1 MSRIGKKPIE
11 IPQGVNVVLTDGVL
25 VVKGP
30 KGELKREIN
39 PEVKVEIKDNKIII
53 YSKRGNLW
61 GLYRALISNMVEGT
75 SKGFERKLEI
85 EGVGFK
91 AAVDGNNLVM
101 NLGFSNPVKIE
112 KPEGI
117 DFKVEKNVITVSGMD
132 KELVGHISAL
142 IRKQKKAEPYKGK
155 GIKYQG
161 EKIRR
166 KEGKK
171 VVAAKKEKKDEEGIK
186 KYELEFMAQRLC
198 QGFAYTDRFSTFMLS

>member
-11 IPQGVNVVLTDGVL
+11 IPQGTKVEISDKEIIVS
-25 VVKGP
+25 GP
-30 KGELKREIN
+30 KGELKQVIHPEIKV
-39 PEVKVEIKDNKIII
+39 EVKDDKILVSPKAEL
-53 YSKRGNLW
+53 SKKGRGLW

-75 SKGFERKLEI
+75 SKGFEKKLEI

-91 AAVDGNNLVM
+91 ANVDGDSLVL
-101 NLGFSNPVKIE
+101 NVGFTNPIRIQKIE
-112 KPEGI
+112 GVN
-117 DFKVEKNVITVSGMD
+117 FLVEKNIITVSGAN
-132 KELVGHISAL
+132 KERVGHIAAL

-171 VVAAKKEKKDEEGIK
+171 VVASSK
-186 KYELEFMAQRLC
+186 
-198 QGFAYTDRFSTFMLS
+198 

>member
-11 IPQGVNVVLTDGVL
+11 LTEGVKIEVSDKEIKVS
-25 VVKGP
+25 GP
-30 KGELKREIN
+30 KGELKQAMHS
-39 PEVKVEIKDNKIII
+39 EIKIEEKDGKVLVAPKSQL
-53 YSKRGNLW
+53 SKKSRGMW
-61 GLYRALISNMVEGT
+61 GLYRALVANMVEGV
-75 SKGFERKLEI
+75 SKGFEKKLEI

-91 AAVDGNNLVM
+91 ATVAGDKMVL
-101 NLGFSNPVKIE
+101 NLGFVNPVEVK

-117 DFKVEKNVITVSGMD
+117 TFLVEKNVITILGID
-132 KELVGHISAL
+132 KQLVGETAAI

-171 VVAAKKEKKDEEGIK
+171 VVSSK
-186 KYELEFMAQRLC
+186 
-198 QGFAYTDRFSTFMLS
+198 